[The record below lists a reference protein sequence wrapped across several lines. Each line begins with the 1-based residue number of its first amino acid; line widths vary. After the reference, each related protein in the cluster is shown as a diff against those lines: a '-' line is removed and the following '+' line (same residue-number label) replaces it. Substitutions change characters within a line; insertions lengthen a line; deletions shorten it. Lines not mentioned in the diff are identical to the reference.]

1 MALVVWAVA
10 AYRRPT
16 VAGLLIGFAVATVY
30 FPLFT
35 LPVWISFYLRRG
47 VGRFLGAFGVSAGLC
62 LMVIGVVLWVNGEMP
77 QSLREAWALTH
88 LQPWTQPEAGT
99 LGFWTGVKWAWA
111 YRLPVFI
118 AYLAYIVTLGLWP
131 TPKNLAHLLSL
142 TATSLIGIEFWYA
155 DQGGIHL
162 FWYLPLLLLLV
173 FRPNLADRRPPVIK
187 TDTDWLHRLGRSL
200 GRYAIKLLRLPHPPV
215 QVG

>member
-1 MALVVWAVA
+1 MALLVWAVA
-10 AYRRPT
+10 AYRRPAI
-16 VAGLLIGFAVATVY
+16 AGLLVGLAAATVY

-47 VGRFLGAFGVSAGLC
+47 VGRVLGAFALSAGLC
-62 LMVIGVVLWVNGEMP
+62 VAVIGTILWVNGEWP
-77 QSLREAWALTH
+77 RSLGEFWVLTDW
-88 LQPWTQPEAGT
+88 QPWKQPDPGT

-118 AYLAYIVTLGLWP
+118 AYLAFVCTLGLWP
-131 TPKNLAHLLSL
+131 SPKNLAHLIAL
-142 TATSLIGIEFWYA
+142 TAASLIGIQFWYA

-173 FRPNLADRRPPVIK
+173 FRPNLADRRPLMIK
-187 TDTDWLHRLGRSL
+187 TDTDWLHRLGRSV